1 MSVTNSNEAGIVH
14 FSLQEKKK
22 ITVFINCVS
31 IHTEVSQSPEKVA
44 YALTLFNY
52 LETNLY

>member
-1 MSVTNSNEAGIVH
+1 MRLALFTLAYK
-14 FSLQEKKK
+14 KKK